1 MRVDYLI
8 EQIINEIDLANSE
21 IYKTHKFIDYEKR
34 TYVFDK
40 I

>member
-8 EQIINEIDLANSE
+8 EQIINEIDLANLE
-21 IYKTHKFIDYEKR
+21 KYKTHKFIKW
-34 TYVFDK
+34 